1 MLLRVSCVAILIAV
15 ACFQFSSAETKLMD
29 KLKENAEMTQQTET
43 TDLKERNKRALYYQ
57 NDLISNKERQIR
69 KAFPLGPIGGIG
81 LGGGLGG
88 LGGIG
93 GIGYGLYD
101 YAYGLPFYDYLAYD
115 YYPLYGGL
123 YDYGLLGGGI
133 TDSLPARAAAAP
145 AIAGSNAKA
154 VQTVVNPALQAAVEY
169 DDDDDLTMLNA
180 RYAAHN
186 AAPIQQQHGS
196 RPLAAQI
203 QPSQWSG
210 YAQQQ
215 QFAIPQQYG
224 QQKFAHQ
231 QAIAPQAIIASPQAQ
246 QYAPSQRSALNAIR
260 AASSKS
266 AKNN

>member
-29 KLKENAEMTQQTET
+29 KLKENAAEMTQTET

-81 LGGGLGG
+81 LGGLGG
-88 LGGIG
+88 IGGIG

-115 YYPLYGGL
+115 YYPLYGGV
-123 YDYGLLGGGI
+123 YDYGLYGGGI

-145 AIAGSNAKA
+145 AIANTNAKA
-154 VQTVVNPALQAAVEY
+154 VQTVVNPALQASVDY

-180 RYAAHN
+180 RYAAAHN
-186 AAPIQQQHGS
+186 AAPIQQQHGA

-203 QPSQWSG
+203 QPSQWNG

-215 QFAIPQQYG
+215 QFAIPQQFG
-224 QQKFAHQ
+224 KQQFAHQ
-231 QAIAPQAIIASPQAQ
+231 QAIAPQAIIAGPQAQ

-260 AASSKS
+260 AASSKG

>member
-1 MLLRVSCVAILIAV
+1 M
-15 ACFQFSSAETKLMD
+15 
-29 KLKENAEMTQQTET
+29 
-43 TDLKERNKRALYYQ
+43 DLKERNKRALYYQ

-81 LGGGLGG
+81 LGGIGGLGG

-93 GIGYGLYD
+93 GIGGLGGVYD
-101 YAYGLPFYDYLAYD
+101 YAYGLPIYDYYD
-115 YYPLYGGL
+115 YYPLYGGV
-123 YDYGLLGGGI
+123 YDYGLYGGGI

-145 AIAGSNAKA
+145 AIASSNAKA

-186 AAPIQQQHGS
+186 AAPIQHQGS
-196 RPLAAQI
+196 RPLSAHI

-224 QQKFAHQ
+224 QQQFAHQ
-231 QAIAPQAIIASPQAQ
+231 QAIAPQAIIANPQAQ

-260 AASSKS
+260 AASSKVT
-266 AKNN
+266 NHF